1 MKVDYHVHLEEGPYN
16 LSWLNKASNKLAP
29 IFLEKSGLLPGT
41 KEAITAHV
49 EQFLAY
55 LKNGAFTEE
64 FLDAYLK
71 KAKAIGLKQ
80 VGIVDHLYRFKETR
94 AYFEKYVIVDDTELG
109 REQKYFFDTIMI
121 EEMDDFI
128 AFIQSQKKKWHQ
140 EGVELRLGIEAD
152 YFIGGEEEL
161 RPWLENKPWDFVIGS
176 VHFNQGWGFDNPD
189 TIDKYEGLD
198 LVELYRDHFHTVEK
212 LIESGLFDFVAHLD
226 NLKCF
231 KFRPNEGLLI
241 LMYERIGD
249 LLIKH
254 NMATE
259 LSSGLKYRYPIEEC
273 CPSPTFLEI
282 LVKKGVPLTLSS
294 DAHFAV
300 DLGTLIPDCLQELI
314 RLGVKEIATFENRK
328 RVMLPI
334 EK

>member
-1 MKVDYHVHLEEGPYN
+1 M
-16 LSWLNKASNKLAP
+16 
-29 IFLEKSGLLPGT
+29 LEKSKLDPGT

-55 LKNGAFTEE
+55 LKNGEFTEE

-71 KAKAIGLKQ
+71 RAKEVGLKH

-94 AYFEKYVIVDDTELG
+94 VYFDRYVIVDDTPLG

-121 EEMDDFI
+121 KEMDDFI
-128 AFIQSQKKKWHQ
+128 NFIQSQKKKWHR

-152 YFIGGEEEL
+152 YFVGGEEEL
-161 RPWLENKPWDFVIGS
+161 RPWLEDKPWDFVIGS
-176 VHFNQGWGFDNPD
+176 VHFNKGWGFDNPD

-198 LVELYRDHFHTVEK
+198 LVDLYQDHFHTVEK
-212 LIESGLFDFVAHLD
+212 LIASDLFDFVAHLD

-231 KFRPNEGLLI
+231 KFRPDECLLVP
-241 LMYERIGD
+241 MYEKIAD
-249 LLIKH
+249 LLVKH
-254 NMATE
+254 NVATE
-259 LSSGLKYRYPIEEC
+259 LSSGLKYRYPIAEC
-273 CPSPTFLEI
+273 CPSRTFLDI
-282 LVKKGVPLTLSS
+282 LVKKGVPFTLSS

-300 DLGTLIPDCLQELI
+300 DLGTLIPDSLQQLVH
-314 RLGVKEIATFENRK
+314 LGVKEIATFENRK
-328 RVMLPI
+328 RIMIPI